1 MFIKAGFGKFAVRSV
16 NVSSFALERE
26 TQFLAMI
33 LVFWLMASS
42 EEFEGCRAEF
52 PEILPTADFPG
63 EKDCRLDQL
72 FQLLQGANFHNL
84 LGWLGGNLD
93 HVASRWVTAVSL
105 FCRWASVN
113 IDL

>member
-16 NVSSFALERE
+16 NVSSFAPERE
-26 TQFLAMI
+26 TQLSAMI
-33 LVFWLMASS
+33 FVFWLIASD
-42 EEFEGCRAEF
+42 EEFEGGR
-52 PEILPTADFPG
+52 
-63 EKDCRLDQL
+63 DCRLDQL

>member
-1 MFIKAGFGKFAVRSV
+1 MFIEAGFGKFAARLV

-84 LGWLGGNLD
+84 LGWLGGWGSFLLIAIIIT
-93 HVASRWVTAVSL
+93 V
-105 FCRWASVN
+105 F
-113 IDL
+113 